1 MIKAIL
7 FDMDG
12 TLVDSENYYT
22 SKSFDWLKQYKKDS
36 DIKDVY
42 KIVGLNMSDTY
53 KTMACLAGISY
64 DECKTSYDKYFFNHP
79 INYNDYLFSDVRD
92 TLFKLIGKY
101 KLCVCTSSNK
111 DMLNNFIKDCDLDVF
126 DLTLSSDDVLNSKP
140 NPEVYLKALDK
151 LNILNDEA
159 IVVED
164 SYSGIKAGKNAGIY
178 TIARNADRYLIDQ
191 SEADYVFLNMHEI
204 LRILDEENN

>member
-36 DIKDVY
+36 NIKDVY
-42 KIVGLNMSDTY
+42 KIVGLNMNDTY
-53 KTMACLAGISY
+53 KTMASLAGISF
-64 DECKTSYDKYFFNHP
+64 DECKTSYDKYFLSHP
-79 INYNDYLFSDVRD
+79 INYNDYLFSDVKD
-92 TLFKLIGKY
+92 TLYKLKDKY
-101 KLCVCTSSNK
+101 KLCVCTSSDKN
-111 DMLNNFIKDCDLDVF
+111 MLNSFISDCDLNLF

-140 NPEVYLKALDK
+140 NPEVYLKVLNR
-151 LNILNDEA
+151 LNISSDEA

-164 SYSGIKAGKNAGIY
+164 SYSGIKAGKNANIY
-178 TIARNADRYLIDQ
+178 TIARNSDRYLIDQ
-191 SEADYVFLNMHEI
+191 SDADYIFNDMHEI
-204 LRILDEENN
+204 LEILDEKNN

>member
-22 SKSFDWLKQYKKDS
+22 RNSFDWLKQYKKDS
-36 DIKDVY
+36 NIKDVY
-42 KIVGLNMSDTY
+42 KIVGLNMTDTY
-53 KTMACLAGISY
+53 KTMAKLANIGFEKCKVSY
-64 DECKTSYDKYFFNHP
+64 DSYFLSHP
-79 INYNDYLFSDVRD
+79 INYNDYLFSDVKD
-92 TLFKLIGKY
+92 TLLKLKGKY
-101 KLCVCTSSNK
+101 KLCVCTSSDKN
-111 DMLNNFIKDCDLDVF
+111 MLNSFIRDCDLDVF

-140 NPEVYLKALDK
+140 NPEVYLKALSQLSISNK
-151 LNILNDEA
+151 EA

-191 SEADYVFLNMHEI
+191 SDADYVFLDMHKI
-204 LRILDEENN
+204 LEILDEKNN

>member
-36 DIKDVY
+36 NIKDVY
-42 KIVGLNMSDTY
+42 KIVGLNMNDTY
-53 KTMACLAGISY
+53 KMMASLAGISF
-64 DECKTSYDKYFFNHP
+64 DECKTSYDKYFLCHP
-79 INYNDYLFSDVRD
+79 INYNDYLFSDVKD
-92 TLFKLIGKY
+92 TLYKLKDKY
-101 KLCVCTSSNK
+101 KLCVCTSSDKN
-111 DMLNNFIKDCDLDVF
+111 MLNSFISDCDLNLF

-140 NPEVYLKALDK
+140 NPEVYLKALNR
-151 LNILNDEA
+151 LNISSDEA

-164 SYSGIKAGKNAGIY
+164 SYSGIKAGKNAGVY
-178 TIARNADRYLIDQ
+178 TIARNSDRYLIDQ
-191 SEADYVFLNMHEI
+191 SDADYIFDDMHEI
-204 LRILDEENN
+204 LEILDEKNN

>member
-53 KTMACLAGISY
+53 KTMACLADISY

-92 TLFKLIGKY
+92 TLFKLMGKY

-178 TIARNADRYLIDQ
+178 TIARNADCYLIDQ

>member
-36 DIKDVY
+36 NIKDVY
-42 KIVGLNMSDTY
+42 KIVGLNMTDTY
-53 KTMACLAGISY
+53 KTMASLADISF
-64 DECKTSYDKYFFNHP
+64 DECKTSYDRYFLSHP
-79 INYNDYLFSDVRD
+79 INYNDYLFSDVKD
-92 TLFKLIGKY
+92 TLYKLKDKY
-101 KLCVCTSSNK
+101 KLCVCTSSDKN
-111 DMLNNFIKDCDLDVF
+111 MLNSFISDCDLSLF

-140 NPEVYLKALDK
+140 NPEVYLKALNR
-151 LNILNDEA
+151 LNISSDEA

-164 SYSGIKAGKNAGIY
+164 SYSGIKAGKNANIY

-191 SEADYVFLNMHEI
+191 SDADYIFNDMHEI
-204 LRILDEENN
+204 LEILDEKNS